1 MLEYFNFFFS
11 GEFQKPECCVN
22 ELQVKLVRSSP
33 VAEKALQRDEQQEGL
48 DNPEQ
53 IQQPVIL
60 KWLPQSKER

>member
-1 MLEYFNFFFS
+1 M
-11 GEFQKPECCVN
+11 
-22 ELQVKLVRSSP
+22 KLVRSSP